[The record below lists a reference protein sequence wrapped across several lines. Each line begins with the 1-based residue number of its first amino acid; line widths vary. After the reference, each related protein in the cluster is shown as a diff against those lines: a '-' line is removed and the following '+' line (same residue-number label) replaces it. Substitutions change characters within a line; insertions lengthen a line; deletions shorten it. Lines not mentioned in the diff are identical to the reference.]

1 MDRIKSILKYG
12 YKLAI
17 DVNAD
22 IFLIFTETG
31 KTYNIFKEYL
41 ESIED
46 SQAGIESNSNTHNG
60 ENCKKDFTGSDLK
73 IIVSTPNEDTYFN
86 LKNEKRII
94 PILMNYRNKYKTTMT
109 KHAIIKLFE
118 NNLIKKGD
126 LIVAILGLPKVSGG
140 TDTISL
146 IEVNNYSPIL
156 KFYQFTNSIKKIEG
170 LVINEI
176 LDIAMELAV
185 EGREGKPVGTIF
197 VIGDTEKVLKM
208 SSQLILNP
216 FEGHNAIIFDKKVKG
231 TIKELSTIDGA
242 FIITEKGE
250 VKSAG
255 RYIECISGNLNVPL
269 GLGARHYA
277 AAAISKYTDAIAI
290 TVSESGGIVRVF
302 KDGEI
307 LVEINPNRLDDEN
320 SYIY

>member
-1 MDRIKSILKYG
+1 
-12 YKLAI
+12 
-17 DVNAD
+17 
-22 IFLIFTETG
+22 
-31 KTYNIFKEYL
+31 
-41 ESIED
+41 
-46 SQAGIESNSNTHNG
+46 
-60 ENCKKDFTGSDLK
+60 
-73 IIVSTPNEDTYFN
+73 
-86 LKNEKRII
+86 
-94 PILMNYRNKYKTTMT
+94 MT
-109 KHAIIKLFE
+109 KQAIIKLFE

-156 KFYQFTNSIKKIEG
+156 KFYQFINSIEKIEG
-170 LVINEI
+170 LIINEI

-216 FEGHNAIIFDKKVKG
+216 FEGHKAIIFDKKVKG

-250 VKSAG
+250 VSL
-255 RYIECISGNLNVPL
+255 RED
-269 GLGARHYA
+269 
-277 AAAISKYTDAIAI
+277 T
-290 TVSESGGIVRVF
+290 
-302 KDGEI
+302 
-307 LVEINPNRLDDEN
+307 
-320 SYIY
+320 